1 VVQKPLELEQ
11 YVTETLLS
19 EDPKAKIIRDALQE
33 AEMLKGAPVA
43 LWNYIEDSY
52 VDIVNASPEKQSELA
67 GILVMNI
74 ALMFVGA
81 GELKLIKGID
91 DMMSKTW
98 KILAEAEVKDTK
110 PSIGGLDRS
119 KVDPIPETKGTGE
132 VNAFSRTVN
141 IDNRDLIEH
150 LVDGHGIGRGSRP
163 SVKGAH
169 NLDSFYKTIDAEA
182 SKYDLTRFDFII
194 GEPKPHP
201 TVGGIYEIKYRIP
214 SLETDYVNGG
224 TKLKLDSNGDV
235 VYKTAQRPKTVYAT
249 PITNEDIV
257 KWGQEAVNGAEKA
270 GIHAVE
276 GINRG
281 VAENGLK
288 FEWLV
293 VNGKINSI
301 YPVF

>member
-1 VVQKPLELEQ
+1 
-11 YVTETLLS
+11 
-19 EDPKAKIIRDALQE
+19 
-33 AEMLKGAPVA
+33 M
-43 LWNYIEDSY
+43 
-52 VDIVNASPEKQSELA
+52 
-67 GILVMNI
+67 
-74 ALMFVGA
+74 
-81 GELKLIKGID
+81 
-91 DMMSKTW
+91 
-98 KILAEAEVKDTK
+98 
-110 PSIGGLDRS
+110 
-119 KVDPIPETKGTGE
+119 
-132 VNAFSRTVN
+132 
-141 IDNRDLIEH
+141 
-150 LVDGHGIGRGSRP
+150 VDGHGIGRGSRP

-182 SKYDLTRFDFII
+182 SKYDLTRSDFII

-201 TVGGIYEIKYRIP
+201 TVKGIYEIKYRIP

-224 TKLKLDSNGDV
+224 TKLKLDSNEDV
-235 VYKTAQRPKTVYAT
+235 VYKTAQRPKTVYGP

-257 KWGQEAVNGAEKA
+257 KWGQEAVIGAEKA

-276 GINRG
+276 GVNRG

>member
-33 AEMLKGAPVA
+33 AEMLKGAPAA

-119 KVDPIPETKGTGE
+119 KVDPIPETKGTGHPNGTPNPTH
-132 VNAFSRTVN
+132 NANGDR
-141 IDNRDLIEH
+141 IDNVDVPKVKEPSSVSEFMRQEDLAFDMYGAFKKLKNDTSDIARNTGWKESDIQQIKDH
-150 LVDGHGIGRGSRP
+150 LLFEKHKFDSGEIKSFDPNYQQALAWERLM
-163 SVKGAH
+163 KGNYNKNDILLLNHELFESNYMKKYGATYEKAH
-169 NLDSFYKTIDAEA
+169 AEA
-182 SKYDLTRFDFII
+182 QKQYNWSDS
-194 GEPKPHP
+194 
-201 TVGGIYEIKYRIP
+201 VYE
-214 SLETDYVNGG
+214 
-224 TKLKLDSNGDV
+224 
-235 VYKTAQRPKTVYAT
+235 
-249 PITNEDIV
+249 
-257 KWGQEAVNGAEKA
+257 
-270 GIHAVE
+270 
-276 GINRG
+276 
-281 VAENGLK
+281 
-288 FEWLV
+288 
-293 VNGKINSI
+293 
-301 YPVF
+301 